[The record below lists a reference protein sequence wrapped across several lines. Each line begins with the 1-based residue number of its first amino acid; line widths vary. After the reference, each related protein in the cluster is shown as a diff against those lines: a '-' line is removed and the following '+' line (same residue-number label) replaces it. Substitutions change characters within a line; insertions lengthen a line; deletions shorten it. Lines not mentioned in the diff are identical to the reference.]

1 MSLPPSPRS
10 RLFTWAGKA
19 AHSLLFCQG
28 LRAYTRYACAQEF
41 IDLELDSYRNNIVRV
56 CAPSKNKTAAG
67 VQHAALCL
75 GVCAAAGAAGC

>member
-1 MSLPPSPRS
+1 M
-10 RLFTWAGKA
+10 
-19 AHSLLFCQG
+19 HSS
-28 LRAYTRYACAQEF
+28 CAQEF

-75 GVCAAAGAAGC
+75 GF